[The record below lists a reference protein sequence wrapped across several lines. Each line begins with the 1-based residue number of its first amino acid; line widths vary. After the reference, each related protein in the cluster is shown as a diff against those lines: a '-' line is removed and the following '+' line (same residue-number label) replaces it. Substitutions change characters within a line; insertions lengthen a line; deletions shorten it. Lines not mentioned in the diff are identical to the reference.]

1 MIIKHLK
8 TVQNVETLDLK
19 LRLKETCEG
28 RQKLRD
34 RWEMLNFFEN
44 RLKWEDMAAVKAEFL
59 KAEEGKRKSK
69 EDLERE
75 YISEVFHNKSAK
87 KS

>member
-1 MIIKHLK
+1 M
-8 TVQNVETLDLK
+8 
-19 LRLKETCEG
+19 RLKETCEE

-44 RLKWEDMAAVKAEFL
+44 RLQWEDIAAVKKEIL
-59 KAEEGKRKSK
+59 KAEQGKRKSK
-69 EDLERE
+69 EDLEQE
-75 YISEVFHNKSAK
+75 YMDEIFHRRSVK